1 MDEDQNTFFHL
12 PVDKDSV
19 EYTDKQIVKAIS
31 TVEPGTIRYVKSGA
45 NDETRLIYD
54 ELSAI
59 SEEVMKCRDA
69 AILRL
74 A

>member
-45 NDETRLIYD
+45 NDATLLIYD
-54 ELSAI
+54 ELSEI
-59 SEEVMKCRDA
+59 SSVVMRCSDA

-74 A
+74 V

>member
-1 MDEDQNTFFHL
+1 MDEDQSTFFHL

-74 A
+74 V

>member
-19 EYTDKQIVKAIS
+19 EYTDRQIVKAIS
-31 TVEPGTIRYVKSGA
+31 TVEPGAIRYVKSGA

-74 A
+74 V